1 MKKNVWI
8 NRLIW
13 SVAIPLFAGIIGG
26 TVLNRNTTN
35 SNIRT
40 STSGSM
46 VRNVAL
52 KTSPDGFEK
61 ASAIST
67 ASVVFIKTES
77 TVAYRSSMGWF
88 WDFDPFGRKGT
99 SKSTGSGVILSADG
113 YIVTNNHVVQG
124 ANKITVV
131 LNENE
136 GEYEAKVIG
145 TDPSSDLAV
154 LKIEANDL
162 PAIAVANSD
171 DVQVGNWV
179 LAVGNPF
186 NLNSTVTAGIVSAK
200 GRDINIVRNQF
211 PIESFIQTDAAINP
225 GNSGGALV
233 NTRGELVGINTAI
246 QSKTGSYTGYG
257 FAIPSNIVFKIA
269 TDFMKFG
276 ALKKAFAGFEV
287 RNVTSAEKKSLKLNN
302 VGVKVTQVL
311 ESGIAEKLGIQKGDI
326 ILSIDGKRIAKKAMF
341 DETLAY
347 HRPKDIIKLSLLRN
361 SLPKTVE
368 LSLMSKADYTRIVDK
383 GLVESKVLGAGFQRL
398 TAAEKERYG
407 IEKGLKV
414 RKIKPGSTAANLR
427 LSEGYIIMAINGI
440 SYNSPEDLISAME
453 SIRGRISIKGLNA
466 SGQRS
471 SMSFSGY

>member
-1 MKKNVWI
+1 MKRNVWI

-13 SVAIPLFAGIIGG
+13 SVSIPLFAGIMGG
-26 TVLNRNTTN
+26 VVLNKNTTN
-35 SNIRT
+35 SKVQAVA
-40 STSGSM
+40 SGSV
-46 VRNVAL
+46 VRTIAL
-52 KTSPDGFEK
+52 NTSPDGFEK
-61 ASAIST
+61 ASASST

-124 ANKITVV
+124 ADKISVV

-154 LKIEANDL
+154 LKIEAKDL

-200 GRDINIVRNQF
+200 GRNINIVKNQF

-233 NTRGELVGINTAI
+233 NTKGELVGINTAI

-287 RNVTSAEKKSLKLNN
+287 RDITAVEKKSLDLNN
-302 VGVKVTQVL
+302 EGVKVSQVL
-311 ESGIAEKLGIQKGDI
+311 KSGNAEKAGIRIGDV
-326 ILSIDGKRIAKKAMF
+326 ILSIDGKPITKKAMF

-347 HRPKDIIKLSLLRN
+347 HRPKDVIKLSLLRE
-361 SLPKTVE
+361 SEEKTID
-368 LSLMSKADYTRIVDK
+368 LSLMSKTDYTRIVDK
-383 GLVESKVLGAGFQRL
+383 GLVESKVLGAGFQPL
-398 TAAEKERYG
+398 NAAEKKRYG
-407 IEKGLKV
+407 IDKGLKV
-414 RKIKPGSTAANLR
+414 RKVKPGSTAARLG
-427 LSEGYIIMAINGI
+427 LSEGYIIVAINGK
-440 SYNSPEDLISAME
+440 SYSSPEDLISAME
-453 SIRGRISIKGLNA
+453 TTRGRIAIEGLNA

-471 SMSFSGY
+471 SMSFYGY

>member
-453 SIRGRISIKGLNA
+453 SVRGRIAIEGLNA

-471 SMSFSGY
+471 SMSFYGY